1 MLSRTIC
8 LSLATVFI
16 VMVATAAPI
25 TAILDYL
32 EALLAVAALLDLSV
46 LVGLAELL
54 SSRIFELGL
63 LQGIIELRL
72 GRRGH
77 AYHGYFLLRLGV
89 SVSSSQSLLA
99 LTALELLR
107 RSCRSRMLH
116 HLLLLES
123 LHVHR
128 SGYLCFVS
136 LLIAAIWAVSIVHF
150 DYLKLLAAFRSVR

>member
-63 LQGIIELRL
+63 L
-72 GRRGH
+72 
-77 AYHGYFLLRLGV
+77 
-89 SVSSSQSLLA
+89 
-99 LTALELLR
+99 
-107 RSCRSRMLH
+107 
-116 HLLLLES
+116 
-123 LHVHR
+123 
-128 SGYLCFVS
+128 
-136 LLIAAIWAVSIVHF
+136 
-150 DYLKLLAAFRSVR
+150 